1 MAKKKTTKSTKPTL
15 AQNRQAVRDKTDP
28 DNPAM
33 TLLSE
38 LRLHGG
44 MDYLCDFI
52 RSCKLMKIPDEDI
65 IHELKKRYSL
75 FLKDFN
81 EEDFRAWI
89 RRDRDIEKA
98 YFAAYEAIGAR
109 AMHKI
114 YERLNDDEK
123 ADNEFILTVADKYG
137 AIKDDEKEATTGTAQ
152 TLAGILQGLG
162 RG

>member
-1 MAKKKTTKSTKPTL
+1 MAKKKNNQTNKPTK
-15 AQNRQAVRDKTDP
+15 AQNRQVVRDKSHP

-33 TLLSE
+33 TLLAE

-52 RSCKLMKIPDEDI
+52 RSCKLLKVDDRDI
-65 IHELKKRYSL
+65 IHELSKRYSL
-75 FLKDFN
+75 FLKDFS

-98 YFAAYEAIGAR
+98 YFSAYEAIGAR

-114 YERLNDDEK
+114 YERLDDDEK
-123 ADNEFILTVADKYG
+123 ADNDFILTVAEKYG
-137 AIKDDEKEATTGTAQ
+137 AIQEEDKEATTGTAA

-162 RG
+162 R